1 MKDLNIDF
9 LRRKKSASIKK
20 PGKLPVKFFISPLAV
35 AIVFISSFILGRISQ
50 SEAASFALA
59 ELDRLPIIGQMSHL
73 IGSQDRKLIGED
85 EDRINI
91 LLIGVGGEGHDGPNL
106 TDTLIVISL
115 RPSDNNVALLS
126 IPRDLLVPVP
136 GYGWKKI
143 NSINAYGEME
153 ALGHGGELI
162 RTTMEGLLG
171 IDIPYYARIDFD
183 GFRSIID
190 AVEGVDIFVER
201 SFVDYNYPTYTHG
214 VQRIS
219 FAEGWQHFDGETA
232 LRFTRSRHG
241 NNGEGTD
248 FARSKRQQKVLTAL
262 KDKLMSFRTFRSP
275 FAITNTL
282 AALQS
287 SIVTNLNVGEILRLS
302 RWAREIKRENIK
314 YQVLNNNQNSPFV
327 DKLVNG
333 AYVLLPRDND
343 WTLLREAAAKLFENA
358 ESETIIESESTTFAE
373 ETRIDSTIEIKNGNG
388 QSGVAREVAS
398 KLSPHGFK
406 IIKIGNAN
414 SFDYRQTII
423 YDLTYGR
430 DSASL
435 KLLKQIFPEV
445 KVADSKTT
453 AALTSSSGAD
463 FLIVLGRE

>member
-1 MKDLNIDF
+1 
-9 LRRKKSASIKK
+9 
-20 PGKLPVKFFISPLAV
+20 
-35 AIVFISSFILGRISQ
+35 
-50 SEAASFALA
+50 
-59 ELDRLPIIGQMSHL
+59 
-73 IGSQDRKLIGED
+73 
-85 EDRINI
+85 
-91 LLIGVGGEGHDGPNL
+91 
-106 TDTLIVISL
+106 
-115 RPSDNNVALLS
+115 
-126 IPRDLLVPVP
+126 
-136 GYGWKKI
+136 
-143 NSINAYGEME
+143 
-153 ALGHGGELI
+153 
-162 RTTMEGLLG
+162 
-171 IDIPYYARIDFD
+171 
-183 GFRSIID
+183 
-190 AVEGVDIFVER
+190 
-201 SFVDYNYPTYTHG
+201 
-214 VQRIS
+214 
-219 FAEGWQHFDGETA
+219 
-232 LRFTRSRHG
+232 
-241 NNGEGTD
+241 
-248 FARSKRQQKVLTAL
+248 
-262 KDKLMSFRTFRSP
+262 MSFRTFRSP

-314 YQVLNNNQNSPFV
+314 YQVLNNNENSPFV

-358 ESETIIESESTTFAE
+358 ESETIIESESTAFTE

-453 AALTSSSGAD
+453 TALTSSSGAD